1 MKNKHFTEKDIEQI
15 AKEIEH
21 SFACEGMYL
30 DQEDKDNCLSVLR
43 GEKCSAE
50 FILEYTE
57 RWQKE
62 GKIHM
67 TPENYEKEIKRL
79 KAEIE
84 EFKKNK

>member
-1 MKNKHFTEKDIEQI
+1 MKNKQYTEEEIQQI
-15 AKEIEH
+15 AREIEH
-21 SFACEGMYL
+21 SFACEEMHI
-30 DQEDKDNCLSVLR
+30 DQEDKDNGLAILR

-67 TPENYEKEIKRL
+67 TPEAYEQEIQRL